1 MRTRTCALLA
11 LVLAVFAA
19 DSTGRVAVG
28 QQRPARVADS
38 ALAADESRQIFSDIE
53 IGLSQGNPSVF
64 SDHLASQ
71 LYLSIPGEQSAY
83 FSSSQ
88 AFYLLEQ
95 FFQRTRLPDFRFTTM
110 ADGPGTPYASGIVSG
125 VRGQAQVY
133 VSLSRSGERWVIS
146 KISIY

>member
-1 MRTRTCALLA
+1 MVA
-11 LVLAVFAA
+11 LVAA
-19 DSTGRVAVG
+19 DTAGRVALG
-28 QQRPARVADS
+28 QQGPGRVADT
-38 ALAADESRQIFSDIE
+38 ALAADDSRRIFSDIE

-95 FFQRTRLPDFRFTTM
+95 FFQRTRLPDFQFTTM
-110 ADGPGTPYASGIVSG
+110 ADGPGTPYASGVVSG
-125 VRGQAQVY
+125 ARGQAQVY